1 MIIKSRDL
9 LLIFSFAYYQK
20 DNEFMDNKKLSLMFS
35 KDKLQAVYVS
45 ISPYISFLFYQIKM
59 SLDGFSSTKK

>member
-1 MIIKSRDL
+1 
-9 LLIFSFAYYQK
+9 
-20 DNEFMDNKKLSLMFS
+20 MDNKKLSLMFS

-45 ISPYISFLFYQIKM
+45 ISPYFSFLFYQIKM